1 MADLPIP
8 FSPPMIRA
16 IGDDRKTMTRR
27 LLSPQPPIDA
37 VSASRIL
44 CSRDNCHDEGK
55 WQFWKEGPMR
65 PTGEP
70 IKLRHARGD
79 RLYVKEAWRAPASL
93 DHLSGKAIGESAV
106 DAGHRRPWAPL
117 KYEADGALN
126 SARDWRD
133 WAPADATPGR
143 YRHARFMPR
152 WASRLTLIVES
163 VKVERLQ
170 EISEADALAE
180 SCFKGKATGRIYES
194 MASMRLGGGEW
205 ACARDWYA
213 DLWERLHGK
222 DAWRANPWV
231 AAVTFR
237 TIRANID
244 TLDAQGRTLV
254 CEEVTP

>member
-93 DHLSGKAIGESAV
+93 DHLSGKAIGDSAV

-152 WASRLTLIVES
+152 WASRFTLIIES

-170 EISEADALAE
+170 DITEADALAE
-180 SCFKGKATGRIYES
+180 GALLEYGEG
-194 MASMRLGGGEW
+194 ASIS
-205 ACARDWYA
+205 
-213 DLWERLHGK
+213 ERRAFELIWKHLHGE
-222 DAWRANPWV
+222 DAWTANPFVV
-231 AAVTFR
+231 AITFR
-237 TIRANID
+237 PIRANID
-244 TLDAQGRTLV
+244 TLDAQGRPLV
-254 CEEVTP
+254 REERAPCAAPGQ